1 MALASGLEPS
11 KVPEPRGRACA
22 GRADGH
28 VPLNLEGAH
37 QEELKS
43 RGMLC
48 VHVAGSRPGGRAAG
62 GAQGRE
68 MSELPVPSSPQR
80 RRRNTRLCHLETT
93 SYRKEGSQVC
103 LEPWQGL
110 CPEPA

>member
-43 RGMLC
+43 RGML
-48 VHVAGSRPGGRAAG
+48 
-62 GAQGRE
+62 
-68 MSELPVPSSPQR
+68 
-80 RRRNTRLCHLETT
+80 
-93 SYRKEGSQVC
+93 
-103 LEPWQGL
+103 
-110 CPEPA
+110 